1 MINVKEHIKNYQ
13 LLYDQDQM
21 GVVNG
26 IPLKPFF
33 PALSKY
39 LPAIQKGNQI
49 LVTASSGVGKTQIS
63 KYLFAI
69 VPYLYSKMNPN
80 YKYKVLWFALEE
92 SKQEFFDSI
101 MLYFTEQKYQKR
113 LSMHTLQNVDESCKL
128 DSDIISM
135 LESNELEME
144 EFFSNIEVI
153 DTISNP
159 YGIYKHCRAYSEK
172 IGKHHYVTKEFEKTN
187 RDGTKMLDVAGN
199 PVTESTEV
207 YSHYEN
213 TSNEHVIVVVDHLS
227 LLSQE
232 KQFKSWYE
240 TIEHYSTE
248 YCRKN
253 MSKHWGFTVVN
264 VQQQASDKEKQQYT
278 VKGES
283 IEDKLEPSL
292 DGLGDIKITQRDCHI
307 VLGLFAPDRYGIKSH
322 KDYNTEYLGDNYR
335 SISILKN
342 RYGSSNIKKGL
353 LFDGA
358 TLRFEELPPAKE
370 FTGFDAQH
378 DYEQILN
385 KFLNI

>member
-1 MINVKEHIKNYQ
+1 MINVDSLIKNYSV
-13 LLYDQDQM
+13 LYEQERN
-21 GVVNG
+21 GIVNG
-26 IPLKPFF
+26 IPLKGFLPTF
-33 PALSKY
+33 SKY

-63 KYLFAI
+63 KFLFAI
-69 VPYLYSKMNPN
+69 IPYLYSKQNPN

-101 MLYFTEQKYQKR
+101 MLYFTNQKYQRR
-113 LSMHTLQNVDESCKL
+113 LNMHILQNVDDNMKL
-128 DSDIISM
+128 DPDIISM
-135 LESNELEME
+135 LESNEAEMK
-144 EFFSNIEVI
+144 EFFNNLEVI

-159 YGIYKHCRAYSEK
+159 YGIYKYCREYSDK
-172 IGKHHYVTKEFEKTN
+172 IGKHIYTKKEFEKTTK
-187 RDGTKMLDVAGN
+187 DGTKILDVTGQ
-199 PVTESTEV
+199 PVTEITDV
-207 YSHYEN
+207 YSHYECH
-213 TSNEHVIVVVDHLS
+213 TNEHVIVVVDHIS

-248 YCRKN
+248 YCRKQ

-264 VQQQASDKEKQQYT
+264 IQQQASDKEKQQYT

-283 IEDKLEPSL
+283 IEEKLEPSL
-292 DGLGDIKITQRDCHI
+292 DGLGDIKITQRDAHI
-307 VLGLFAPDRYGIKSH
+307 VLGLFAPDRYGIKAH

-342 RYGSSNIKKGL
+342 RYGSSNVKKGL

-358 TLRFEELPPAKE
+358 TLRFQELPPAKD
-370 FTGFDAQH
+370 FSGFDAKY
-378 DYEQILN
+378 DYAKVLET
-385 KFLNI
+385 FLNN